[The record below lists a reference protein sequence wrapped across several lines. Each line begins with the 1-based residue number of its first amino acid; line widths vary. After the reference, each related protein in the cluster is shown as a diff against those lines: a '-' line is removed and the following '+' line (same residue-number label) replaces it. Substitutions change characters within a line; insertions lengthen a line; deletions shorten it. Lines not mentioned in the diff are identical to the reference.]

1 MNARLLMLLFLG
13 AACHL
18 AAAQPHGGDVILTLD
33 TSIRTN
39 DENGP
44 QRVFAS
50 EMGELLPD
58 FTDEP
63 GFDNAPGTFP
73 VGTSIGFDVL
83 DALRI
88 WNGADFDQVSPARME
103 VAFSTLSRTT
113 PEAPAVVAG
122 FSLPVG
128 SNGEW
133 HRHLE
138 FTLLPPAGSGVYLIA
153 LSLWSSDPTIGA
165 SEPFWIVFNNGADEP
180 THDAAMDWVRAHL
193 LPPACDPDLNQ
204 DGNADQDDVLYLVNV
219 IGGGDNPAGIDPDF
233 NHDGNADQDDISA
246 LIDVVAGGTCP

>member
-1 MNARLLMLLFLG
+1 MNARLLTSACLA
-13 AACHL
+13 AACRL
-18 AAAQPHGGDVILTLD
+18 AAAQPHGGDVLLTLD
-33 TSIRTN
+33 SVIRTN
-39 DENGP
+39 DDLGP

-50 EMGELLPD
+50 DMGEVLPD

-63 GFDNAPGTFP
+63 GFDSAPGTFP
-73 VGTSIGFDVL
+73 VPLSIGFDVL

-88 WNGADFDQVSPARME
+88 WNGADFDQASPARME
-103 VAFSTLSRTT
+103 VAFSTLSRVT
-113 PEAPAVVAG
+113 PETPSAVEG

-138 FTLLPPAGSGVYLIA
+138 FTLLPPAGSGVYLLH
-153 LSLWSSDPTIGA
+153 LSLWSDHPTIGA
-165 SEPFWIVFNNGADEP
+165 SDPFWIVFNNGADEP
-180 THDAAMDWVRAHL
+180 THDAAIDWVREYL

-204 DGNADQDDVLYLVNV
+204 DGNADQDDVSYLVNV
-219 IGGGDNPAGIDPDF
+219 IGGGDNPTGIDPDF
-233 NHDGNADQDDISA
+233 NLDGNADQDDLSA